1 MVDVIQPGVGMNRA
15 DTTSAWDISET
26 QRLVDHAAVR
36 LLRSSNAALTLTFLH
51 RAFKEHHTISVP
63 ESHLRARLENFL
75 DEARRHSPGAYSQS
89 ASEYLASWCGTEHL
103 LLKKLYSDEVE
114 EPVFELTTAAERAM
128 QWLEDL
134 HSRPFISAESRFEL
148 IFRQLEE
155 IALFST
161 PDAERRIAALRAQQA
176 ALQAQI
182 ESVRASNTAEA
193 YTAVQLTERFAN
205 VLDLARGLAG
215 DFRQLEENFK
225 EVARALAEAQAQ
237 PGATKGGIVGQLL
250 DTHAALKD
258 SSQGQSFYAF
268 WNLLSSPERQQ
279 RWRELTRQVYR
290 LDSIDPGLRA
300 NRLLERLSSRL
311 LVEGE
316 RVVRSNERMAA
327 TLRRALENNASG
339 EDRRLRELI
348 REIQQLALS
357 FRASPPAEENFID
370 IGGPPE
376 IFATFSRSFWQLDTT
391 GRVAGD
397 FAFAAQGLDWE
408 IVHRFQALTDLNL
421 AQLREHVQA
430 CLVAADS
437 VLLSELLHRFPPR
450 EGILEVVGYLVLAM
464 QDSKHYVAE
473 DQFAQVRLNAGN
485 GNNESWQ
492 VPEVLFARTK

>member
-1 MVDVIQPGVGMNRA
+1 MNRA

-36 LLRSSNAALTLTFLH
+36 LLRSSNAAITLTFLH

-75 DEARRHSPGAYSQS
+75 DEARRHFPGSYSQS
-89 ASEYLASWCGTEHL
+89 ASEYLASWCGTEQL

-290 LDSIDPGLRA
+290 LESIDPGLRA

-357 FRASPPAEENFID
+357 FGSLSPKGQERPCSRFAITQDRSAVRAITHRGNRQTSGGGRHSPCL
-370 IGGPPE
+370 
-376 IFATFSRSFWQLDTT
+376 FSREDRRRLFQISEQNRT
-391 GRVAGD
+391 RYRNRSPE
-397 FAFAAQGLDWE
+397 GLPSPE
-408 IVHRFQALTDLNL
+408 KGQRQRNL
-421 AQLREHVQA
+421 PLCQSLR
-430 CLVAADS
+430 
-437 VLLSELLHRFPPR
+437 
-450 EGILEVVGYLVLAM
+450 G
-464 QDSKHYVAE
+464 
-473 DQFAQVRLNAGN
+473 
-485 GNNESWQ
+485 W
-492 VPEVLFARTK
+492 